1 MPIAALYV
9 RISQDRSGDELGIA
23 RQREDCEKL
32 VQARGWELGDVYAD
46 DDRSAFSGK
55 LRPAYEK
62 MLAAIAAGEVGAVV
76 AWHPDRLH
84 RSPVELE
91 RFIDV
96 VNVAGAEVAT
106 VQAGEFDLGTA
117 AGRMVARVVG
127 AVARHESEQKSERLR
142 RQREQMA
149 LSGRPHGGRRA
160 FGYDRT
166 GSEVIDAE
174 AALIREAVDRVLA
187 GESLRTI
194 AFDWNSR
201 RVASTSGGPWGV
213 TTLKSM
219 LTGPRLAG
227 LRVHRGDIIGKADWP
242 AIITREQHDAVR
254 AVLGNPRARKQ
265 GRPATSLLGGI
276 LVCGKCGAK
285 MHASTRS
292 GGARRY
298 ACVVRP
304 ETKGCGKVAI
314 HAEHTEDLVVEVVMR
329 RLDHASLGEHADGD
343 QFVRDRADDVAAL
356 EDRLADLA
364 DAFAE
369 GAITRPEWMR
379 ARAGIEKRLDDAR
392 RERDAKDAKTLLAP
406 VAELGALRELWPT
419 LDTDQRRGVLGAVL
433 SYVKALPA
441 TKGAVWDPERVAI
454 PRDAWKA

>member
-32 VQARGWELGDVYAD
+32 VQARGWDLGDVYAD

-55 LRPAYEK
+55 LRPAYER
-62 MLAAIAAGEVGAVV
+62 MMAAVAAGDVGAIV

-84 RSPVELE
+84 RSPIELE
-91 RFIDV
+91 RFIDA
-96 VNVAGAEVAT
+96 VNSAGAEVAT

-160 FGYDRT
+160 FGYDR
-166 GSEVIDAE
+166 GGGKVIDAE
-174 AALIREAVDRVLA
+174 AALIREAVDRVLS
-187 GESLRTI
+187 GESLRGI
-194 AFDWNSR
+194 AIDWNNR
-201 RVASTSGGPWGV
+201 RVASTSGKPWGV
-213 TTLKSM
+213 TTLRSM
-219 LTGPRLAG
+219 LTGPRLTG
-227 LRVHRGDIIGKADWP
+227 LRVHHGEIIGKAAWP
-242 AIITREQHDAVR
+242 AIITREQHDAIR

-265 GRPATSLLGGI
+265 GRPATSLLGGLLI
-276 LVCGKCGAK
+276 CGKCGEK

-298 ACVVRP
+298 ACAQRP

-314 HAEHTEDLVVEVVMR
+314 HAERTEDLVVEVVMR
-329 RLDHASLGEHADGD
+329 RLDHASLAEH
-343 QFVRDRADDVAAL
+343 VDDDLRNGSEEVVAL

-369 GAITRPEWMR
+369 GAITRAEWMR
-379 ARAGIEKRLDDAR
+379 ARAGVEKRLDEAR
-392 RERDAKDAKTLLAP
+392 RERDANDAKTLLEP
-406 VAELGALRELWPT
+406 VAQPGALRDAWPT
-419 LDTDQRRGVLGAVL
+419 LDADQRRSVLGAVL

-441 TKGAVWDPERVAI
+441 TKGPVWDPERVAI